1 MIKNEE
7 NEKIIYNQREE
18 IMNFKKIQNEQGKAL
33 KFMVEQNDYPSKIRN
48 LMDEIRFKKEK
59 IMALEGQLK
68 QQEKVTMQL
77 TN

>member
-33 KFMVEQNDYPSKIRN
+33 KLMVEQNDYPSKIRN